1 MELFAQVSE
10 VIDRV
15 LERPSL
21 RPYQTEALERVRDLY
36 DRGVSRSLLVAATG
50 LGKTILF
57 SFLPEYFP
65 SLAKRGMLVLV
76 HREELAEQAA
86 EKLRWVWPRKKVQI
100 EMGWNRADEYEA
112 DYVVASVQTLGH
124 AKSSRINRFKNRFGI
139 IVIDEAHHCSPG
151 SQYAKILDF
160 FGVGPEV
167 RFPLPD
173 GNERVVVGVTATP
186 NRNDRQG
193 LHAFFD
199 DIAVDYN
206 IRWGVENGYLV
217 DIRATRVDT
226 GTDISGVKTR
236 SGDFALGDLE
246 AAVNTHERNE
256 CIVKGFQEEGGNKGI
271 AFCTGV
277 KQAHDLAEEFRY
289 FGVEAHAIDGE
300 MDPRERRDLVHR
312 FRESDFPVLTNCQ
325 VATEG
330 FDVPDVDTI
339 LMARPTKSTPLYV
352 QCIGRGTR
360 PVINPTQDMAEER
373 VQAIRDSAKPF
384 MTIIDFTDNTGKHQI
399 VTAPKLFGLQ
409 EKFETKGRN
418 IFDLVQEIEALEE
431 SHPDKPIRL
440 AKNLEEVRI
449 IAKQLSVWDV
459 ADTPQEMRAFTE
471 LMWMNLREG
480 VYQLHVPGTKEST
493 DPDARQD
500 VVYRLS
506 SDELGRFSVTRIKQ
520 PLFSS
525 GEMIR
530 PKSEVT
536 SSVRYTSLEE
546 AIDRTDALVQRD
558 HTDMLGL
565 IRNGMRWHEDQASD
579 KQVYLLRQLGVYV
592 PEGYELTKGKASRLI
607 SAAKAKR

>member
-1 MELFAQVSE
+1 MELFAQISE
-10 VIDRV
+10 VIDRTV
-15 LERPSL
+15 ERPAL
-21 RPYQTEALERVRDLY
+21 RPYQREALERVRDLY
-36 DRGVSRSLLVAATG
+36 ERGTSRTLLVAATG

-57 SFLPEYFP
+57 SFLPEFFP

-76 HREELAEQAA
+76 HRQELAQQAA
-86 EKLRWVWPRKKVQI
+86 EKLQWVWPRKKVQI
-100 EMGWNRADEYEA
+100 EMGWNRADEYDA

-124 AKSSRINRFKNRFGI
+124 ARSTRLERFKNRFGI

-151 SQYAKILDF
+151 SQYAKILNF

-173 GNERVVVGVTATP
+173 GSERVVVGVTATP

-193 LHAFFD
+193 LHTFFD

-217 DIRATRVDT
+217 DIRAARINT
-226 GTDISGVKTR
+226 GTDISKVSTR
-236 SGDFALGDLE
+236 QGDFALGELE

-256 CIVKGFQEEGGNKGI
+256 CIVKGFQEEGGQKAI

-277 KQAHDLAEEFRY
+277 KQAHDLAEEFRH

-300 MDPRERRDLVHR
+300 MDDKERRYLVER

-339 LMARPTKSTPLYV
+339 LMARPTKSTPLYI

-360 PVINPTQDMAEER
+360 PVINPMQETAAER
-373 VQAIRDSAKPF
+373 VQAIRDSAKPH
-384 MTIIDFTDNTGKHQI
+384 MTIVDFTDNTGKHQI

-409 EKFETKGRN
+409 EGFEMKGRA

-431 SHPDKPIRL
+431 AHPEKPIRM
-440 AKNLEEVRI
+440 AKSLEEVHI
-449 IAKQLSVWDV
+449 IAQRLSVWDV
-459 ADTPQEMRAFTE
+459 ADTPQEMRSFTD
-471 LMWMNLREG
+471 LMWMNTRDG
-480 VYQLHVPGTKEST
+480 VYQLHVPGSK
-493 DPDARQD
+493 DAPPDGRQN
-500 VVYRLS
+500 VVYRLD

-520 PLFSS
+520 PLYEN

-536 SSVRYTSLEE
+536 SGIKYPSLEE
-546 AIDRTDALVQRD
+546 AIDRTDALIQRD
-558 HTDMLGL
+558 HTDMLAL
-565 IRNGMRWHEDQASD
+565 IRNGMAWHDQPASES
-579 KQVYLLRQLGVYV
+579 QVKYLARLGVYI
-592 PEGYELTKGKASRLI
+592 PDGYELSKGKASRLI
-607 SAAKAKR
+607 SAAKSRL